1 MDQGEQLTQAQESG
15 PKAQTSQVLQAGQA
29 SQRSEGEQGSLLG
42 RREQG
47 EQGLQLRQVEEVSQP
62 GEGEQGSQLGQAG
75 QVSRPGEAEQGVRPG
90 QRRSKKDEA
99 LHWYALKVFY
109 NRLKRLQELIHGE
122 GVSTY
127 VAMQVVEE
135 YSGGKMTY
143 VEKPLIPSLMFV
155 RSTSE
160 WLRDFKFRHEA
171 EFLYYSDIVTHEPAA
186 ISDAEMKSFQIV
198 TSARNGRKVDYLG
211 VDGPDFRKGERVRV
225 VAGMYKGVE
234 GYIKRVKADRK
245 LLVVLTG
252 VALVAISW
260 VDPAYLEKLD

>member
-1 MDQGEQLTQAQESG
+1 MQGGELGRRGQGEQG
-15 PKAQTSQVLQAGQA
+15 SQLEQVEEA
-29 SQRSEGEQGSLLG
+29 SQPGEVEQGSLLG
-42 RREQG
+42 RREQ
-47 EQGLQLRQVEEVSQP
+47 V
-62 GEGEQGSQLGQAG
+62 EQGSQLGQAG
-75 QVSRPGEAEQGVRPG
+75 QVSRLGEAEQGLRPG
-90 QRRSKKDEA
+90 QGRRSKKDEE

-109 NRLKRLQELIHGE
+109 NRLKRLQGLIHEE

-135 YSGGKMTY
+135 YSGGKLTY

-171 EFLYYSDIVTHEPAA
+171 EFLYYSDIVTREPAA

-211 VDGPDFRKGERVRV
+211 VDGPNFRKGERVRV

-260 VDPAYLEKLD
+260 VDPAYLAKLD